1 MICVPGGMPGAA
13 HLRDDR
19 ELTALLL
26 GQAKAGRPLAAIC
39 AAPAVVLAAHG
50 LLGADSVATAHAG
63 FIDKLPGTRGADLR
77 VAPGE
82 FVAILGE
89 SGVGKS
95 TLLNCIAG
103 LDSVDAGRVT
113 ITSRGPGASRTA
125 TAATGAWGHAATAVP
140 LPPCPRA
147 SPAPSRAG
155 TAIEWALACVG
166 ELCGPA
172 KAAEVAG
179 GLHLHPAQLAALGG
193 NA

>member
-63 FIDKLPGTRGADLR
+63 FIDKLPGTRGAELR
-77 VAPGE
+77 VAIDRG
-82 FVAILGE
+82 
-89 SGVGKS
+89 
-95 TLLNCIAG
+95 
-103 LDSVDAGRVT
+103 AGRVT